1 MGHIRQPVRVYLA
14 AIAMLAMCQP
24 VRSQLVQLRHWTGQ
38 GVAPVFEGYDTNP
51 DGSFNMWFGYMN
63 RNYEEQ
69 PDIPV
74 GPDNNFQPGP
84 ADRGQP
90 THFAIR
96 RHKDIFSVTVPK
108 DFGETKLIWTLTVH
122 GQTAQVTGTLN
133 PVWIIDRKYT
143 TRGANIE
150 NPYSNTPPVVS
161 VEPMEKTIAKTDTL
175 SLAISATDDGR
186 PVRNGK
192 PIGMTMEWEKYR
204 GPGNVTFQP
213 AKGKLG
219 AGKGSVVANFSE
231 PGEYILQLVVD
242 DGSGEVAGNFGYHC
256 CWTNVNVKVTVK
268 GGADNVSSQR

>member
-1 MGHIRQPVRVYLA
+1 MGHIRQRLRTYLA
-14 AIAMLAMCQP
+14 AIAILAMCQP

-108 DFGETKLIWTLTVH
+108 DFGETKLVWTLTVH
-122 GQTAQVTGTLN
+122 GQTAQVTATLN
-133 PVWIIDRKYT
+133 PVWMIDRKYT

-161 VEPMEKTIAKTDTL
+161 VDPMEKTIGKTETV
-175 SLAISATDDGR
+175 SLAVSATDDGR

-204 GPGNVTFQP
+204 GPGSVTFQP
-213 AKGKLG
+213 AKGKL
-219 AGKGSVVANFSE
+219 ADGKGVATASFSE
-231 PGEYILQLVVD
+231 AGEYILQLVVD

>member
-1 MGHIRQPVRVYLA
+1 MSGLVFSKKRAGFLPF
-14 AIAMLAMCQP
+14 AIVAFFVICDSAN
-24 VRSQLVQLRHWTGQ
+24 SQLVQLRHWNGQ
-38 GVAPVFEGYDTNP
+38 AVAPVYEGFDTNP

-192 PIGMTMEWEKYR
+192 PIGMTMEWEK
-204 GPGNVTFQP
+204 
-213 AKGKLG
+213 
-219 AGKGSVVANFSE
+219 
-231 PGEYILQLVVD
+231 
-242 DGSGEVAGNFGYHC
+242 
-256 CWTNVNVKVTVK
+256 
-268 GGADNVSSQR
+268 